1 MSMLFINQKDIEDLK
16 EQIEEE
22 FGLKPPKKDKK
33 ETVEDR
39 IIKKC
44 KSVQKDC
51 SLLLDQIP
59 RYGSIKNAI
68 ECATGK
74 DFITD
79 VELKPKERVKCAIG
93 AVAGIEDFVPSN
105 MEIGGMTKV
114 GLDILNMVDQ
124 INSTK
129 EVLERDKER
138 YEELNRNRKRN
149 RNRSRSRDKS
159 KSKKEGRR
167 KAQKKKK

>member
-22 FGLKPPKKDKK
+22 FGLKPPKKDNK

-39 IIKKC
+39 IIKRC
-44 KSVQKDC
+44 ESVQKDC

-79 VELKPKERVKCAIG
+79 EELKPKERVKCAIG

-129 EVLERDKER
+129 EVLEREKER
-138 YEELNRNRKRN
+138 DEQLNRNRKRN

-159 KSKKEGRR
+159 KSKKGGRR

>member
-1 MSMLFINQKDIEDLK
+1 M
-16 EQIEEE
+16 
-22 FGLKPPKKDKK
+22 GLKPPKNDSKDNNMKK
-33 ETVEDR
+33 ESIEDR

-44 KSVQKDC
+44 EMAQKDC

-74 DFITD
+74 DFIT
-79 VELKPKERVKCAIG
+79 EEKLTPKERVKCTIG
-93 AVAGIEDFVPSN
+93 VVAGIEDFVPSN
-105 MEIGGMTKV
+105 MEIGGLTKV
-114 GLDILNMVDQ
+114 GLDIINMVDQ

-129 EVLERDKER
+129 EVLEREKER
-138 YEELNRNRKRN
+138 DEELNRNRNKN
-149 RNRSRSRDKS
+149 RNRSRSRSRDKS
-159 KSKKEGRR
+159 INNKGGRG